1 MPNGCE
7 SGHLQLRIATG
18 SLKFWLQELA
28 VRRCIWCWYG
38 ESEESMGLWS
48 MYGARGVAVVSSIKR
63 VRNAF
68 SNIPHATGTSVGF
81 VQYVRRQYRLTEARA
96 LNSFLK
102 QHDSDMCIEFSP
114 LLSIKGPEELQ
125 PAVRVQP
132 RFLSTDSVYLPQKIG
147 SD

>member
-1 MPNGCE
+1 LNSTNTQQ
-7 SGHLQLRIATG
+7 SGGALFPVNPKQLIEKVII
-18 SLKFWLQELA
+18 S
-28 VRRCIWCWYG
+28 
-38 ESEESMGLWS
+38 
-48 MYGARGVAVVSSIKR
+48 
-63 VRNAF
+63 
-68 SNIPHATGTSVGF
+68 P
-81 VQYVRRQYRLTEARA
+81 QYRLTEARA